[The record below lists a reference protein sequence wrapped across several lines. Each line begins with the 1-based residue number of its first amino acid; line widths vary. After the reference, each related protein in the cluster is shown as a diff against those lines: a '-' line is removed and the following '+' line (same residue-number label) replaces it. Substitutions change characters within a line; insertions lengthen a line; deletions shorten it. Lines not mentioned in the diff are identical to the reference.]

1 MHYEW
6 SETLCFSSH
15 EEVVYIFISPE
26 FEKTYF
32 DEENE
37 GEVILYEF

>member
-1 MHYEW
+1 MHYKW
-6 SETLCFSSH
+6 SETLCCSSH
-15 EEVVYIFISPE
+15 EEVVYIFISAE
-26 FEKTYF
+26 FEKTCF